1 MARTPATKA
10 EKPDK
15 TEVFV
20 ATGTSALMR
29 GLAMAKKM
37 LPDVVK
43 TSFVELDP
51 DAMTES
57 LPHLP
62 TGSVI
67 VDYLIGG
74 EPNRRGVSP
83 CPGLP
88 RGRVA
93 QVWGHE
99 SAGKTT
105 LALTAAAT
113 VCARGGTVLYI
124 DWENDIVPDYAE
136 ALGVPIL
143 NPEQFQL
150 HQPETLEDGI
160 KLAMVFAQAG
170 VDLIVFDSIGSAIP
184 ARIAN
189 REVEE
194 AGEQSRVGEEQQV
207 WSRELPNLKRVIN
220 HKGTCIFGISQVRSK
235 IGMTGYGPTTQPQGG
250 NAWKFYSAVCLEL
263 TRVKSETQKVVNALT
278 NKSDDRVIGGII
290 ECKVIKCKLSKSQGR
305 KEQFYIRWGEG
316 IDDRRSI
323 LEIAAANGLIKK
335 SGNWLSWTAPDGR
348 EMRHN
353 GMESFRKD
361 LLKSPDN
368 FKVLVQAVLPLL
380 SGGGKTEDVA
390 VEDDD
395 DMDGIDPSL
404 VE

>member
-1 MARTPATKA
+1 MPPARKT
-10 EKPDK
+10 K
-15 TEVFV
+15 TEAVPM
-20 ATGTSALMR
+20 TGTSALMR

-62 TGSVI
+62 TGSII

-74 EPNRRGVSP
+74 EPNKRGVAP

-113 VCARGGTVLYI
+113 VCARGGTVLYV

-143 NPEQFQL
+143 DPERFQL

-189 REVEE
+189 RDESE

-220 HKGTCIFGISQVRSK
+220 QKGTCVFGISQVRSK

-250 NAWKFYSAVCLEL
+250 NAWKFYSAVRLEL
-263 TRVKSETQKVVNALT
+263 TRVKSETAKVTNALT

-290 ECKVIKCKLSKSQGR
+290 QCKVIKCKLSKSQGR

-323 LEIAAANGLIKK
+323 LEVAVANGLIKR

-348 EMRHN
+348 ELRHN
-353 GMESFRKD
+353 GMEAFRKD
-361 LLKSPDN
+361 LLKNPDN
-368 FKVLVQAVLPLL
+368 FNVLVQAVLPLL
-380 SGGGKTEDVA
+380 SGGLAADDGVEYEEDGG
-390 VEDDD
+390 D

>member
-1 MARTPATKA
+1 MAPPKKATKA
-10 EKPDK
+10 DVPM
-15 TEVFV
+15 
-20 ATGTSALMR
+20 TGTSALMR

-62 TGSVI
+62 TGSII

-74 EPNRRGVSP
+74 EPNKRGVSP

-143 NPEQFQL
+143 DPERFQL

-189 REVEE
+189 RDESE

-220 HKGTCIFGISQVRSK
+220 QKGTCVFGISQVRSK

-250 NAWKFYSAVCLEL
+250 NAWKFYSAVRLEL
-263 TRVKSETQKVVNALT
+263 TRVKSETAKVTNALT

-290 ECKVIKCKLSKSQGR
+290 QCKVIKCKLSKSQGR
-305 KEQFYIRWGEG
+305 KENFYIRWGEG

-323 LEIAAANGLIKK
+323 LEIAVANGLVKR

-353 GMESFRKD
+353 GMEAFRKE
-361 LLKSPDN
+361 LLKSPES
-368 FKVLVQAVLPLL
+368 FQVLVQAVLPLL
-380 SGGGKTEDVA
+380 SGGLGTDDVV
-390 VEDDD
+390 VEGEDD